1 MKRTKVLKWMLQRL
15 KSREFDVNK
24 GSVGEVLAVL
34 LQSSQENAQKLADL
48 NGIDILLQV
57 CFAALRLSPV
67 LWGTN
72 WLMDTGD
79 ENLYK
84 SA

>member
-1 MKRTKVLKWMLQRL
+1 MWQVAEELVKRTRVLKWMLQRL

-24 GSVGEVLAVL
+24 GTVGEVLAVL

-57 CFAALRLSPV
+57 CLAIDLSSLPE
-67 LWGTN
+67 G
-72 WLMDTGD
+72 
-79 ENLYK
+79 
-84 SA
+84 